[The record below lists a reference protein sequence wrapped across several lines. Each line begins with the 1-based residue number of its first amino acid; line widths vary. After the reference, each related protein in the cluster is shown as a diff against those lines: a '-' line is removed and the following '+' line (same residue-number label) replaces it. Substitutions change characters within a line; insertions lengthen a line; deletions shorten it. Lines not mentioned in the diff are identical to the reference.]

1 MLKRIF
7 SVILAVILVLLTFSS
22 CSSGEDETFYYPIF
36 SDPVSFDPQIASD
49 NASKI
54 VVFNCFEGLVKVDKD
69 GKIVPGVA
77 EKWEVSNDGL
87 VYTFRLR
94 QDARWFVSEKA
105 AKLLGSEASANFDYR
120 VTAHDFVYGLKRAF
134 DKNMG
139 ASTDSRLYSI
149 KNSYEVYSGL
159 KDQDEL
165 GVTALDAKTL
175 QIELEK
181 PNDDFLKAL
190 TQSAAMPCREE
201 FFEATKGRYGLDP
214 DKVIYNGP
222 FYLYSWNTGINLTMY
237 RNDNYSGRSEVKPS
251 AVYLYVNENLETRVD
266 KIEDGTYDACPLS
279 SGQKKRV
286 DNDKVSYLNY
296 NNSTLGFAFNCANEV
311 MKNYDMRTAL
321 TSALD
326 VSSIPLTEN
335 GTSYADGIVP
345 GICMIGNSFY
355 RGYSGKTGYPK
366 PDEAKAKMH
375 LEKAF
380 EALEVDR
387 VQINIICQK
396 DFENTVKIAVQSWQ
410 KMLGINVNFTVEP
423 LDEMALE
430 KRVRSGDYAMA
441 FTKITAQSE
450 SAVAFLGLFTSVGT
464 NNIFLM
470 KSKSY
475 DSLMGASKEALSQDG
490 IISNCISAEK
500 YLINKSVFI
509 PVFYEDGYL
518 AMAKDVSEIYGIEA
532 GTIPVFMYG
541 IRK

>member
-1 MLKRIF
+1 MLRRIF

>member
-175 QIELEK
+175 QIALEK